1 MTDLPG
7 HEGWATGRLLST
19 AARLVEQTWNAR
31 LREHGINH
39 AGAVVLATLSRGP
52 ASQRNLAVA
61 HKVTEQT
68 MARTVAHLETT
79 GHARRLPDPADRR
92 RRSVEITG
100 CGIDLMAR
108 LTDGGEQL
116 TEEILLA
123 AGQDVAAFRT
133 ALSAIVAALGPPPR
147 PAEPDAVG
155 PIHAPR

>member
-1 MTDLPG
+1 MTQLPG

-31 LREHGINH
+31 LREHGISH

-68 MARTVAHLETT
+68 MARTVAHLEAT
-79 GHARRLPDPADRR
+79 GHARRLPDPTDRR

-100 CGIDLMAR
+100 SGVDLIAR

-116 TEEILLA
+116 TEEILRA
-123 AGQDVAAFRT
+123 SGHDVAAFRT
-133 ALSAIVAALGPPPR
+133 ALSAIVTALGPPPR
-147 PAEPDAVG
+147 QGDPVAAV
-155 PIHAPR
+155 PIRAHR